1 MFCILEELIEE
12 VRELKR
18 WAEEKRVWTQGRG
31 KIKGKTVMFKQKKP
45 NKLFCR
51 IFNF

>member
-1 MFCILEELIEE
+1 MIEE

-31 KIKGKTVMFKQKKP
+31 KIKGTTVMFKQKK
-45 NKLFCR
+45 NQINYFAESLICE
-51 IFNF
+51 